1 MLPRFIND
9 TALLKIISGQSG
21 KLNKVERIHLLPLL
35 GTKSLDALTFLGRIG
50 RGSIRRPRSCEHGRD
65 IVLTEPG
72 IALLPG
78 SPKLLL
84 GVVEQVDNLSILLL
98 EVGELA
104 GELILK

>member
-1 MLPRFIND
+1 M
-9 TALLKIISGQSG
+9 
-21 KLNKVERIHLLPLL
+21 
-35 GTKSLDALTFLGRIG
+35 
-50 RGSIRRPRSCEHGRD
+50 
-65 IVLTEPG
+65 LTEPG

-84 GVVEQVDNLSILLL
+84 GVVEQVDNLTILLL